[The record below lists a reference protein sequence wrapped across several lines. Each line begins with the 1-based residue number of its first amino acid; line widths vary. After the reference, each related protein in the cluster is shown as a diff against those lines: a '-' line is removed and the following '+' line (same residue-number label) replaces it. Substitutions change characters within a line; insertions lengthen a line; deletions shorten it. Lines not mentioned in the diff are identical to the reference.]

1 MNSLLKPTVL
11 LSLIDNHQYPDIL
24 MFNLF
29 VGMKIVTNPGY
40 SALLG
45 LVIFAFGII
54 STLITQCIIA
64 KCRQHRRAKR
74 DKLQDKIITKL
85 MSPMSYPEYTP
96 YPVHRST
103 LPTPV
108 FDRSTYHS
116 NVVLPSVSKS
126 KFESLDF

>member
-1 MNSLLKPTVL
+1 MIYANPLLYFLKLTTNNIPIVKC
-11 LSLIDNHQYPDIL
+11 LIIL
-24 MFNLF
+24 
-29 VGMKIVTNPGY
+29 GMKIVTNPGY

-54 STLITQCIIA
+54 STLITQCLIA

-116 NVVLPSVSKS
+116 NVVLPSVSN
-126 KFESLDF
+126 